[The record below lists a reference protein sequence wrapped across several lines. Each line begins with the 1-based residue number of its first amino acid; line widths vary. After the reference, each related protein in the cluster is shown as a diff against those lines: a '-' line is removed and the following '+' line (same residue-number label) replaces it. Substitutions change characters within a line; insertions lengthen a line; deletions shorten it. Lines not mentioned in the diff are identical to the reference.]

1 MKVFAL
7 IGKAVCVIVET
18 PFSINSECSLQ
29 LSGLAIATVFS
40 QCAYPKPLLAGLALQ
55 VLW

>member
-7 IGKAVCVIVET
+7 IEKAVCVIVET

-29 LSGLAIATVFS
+29 LSGLPIVTVFP